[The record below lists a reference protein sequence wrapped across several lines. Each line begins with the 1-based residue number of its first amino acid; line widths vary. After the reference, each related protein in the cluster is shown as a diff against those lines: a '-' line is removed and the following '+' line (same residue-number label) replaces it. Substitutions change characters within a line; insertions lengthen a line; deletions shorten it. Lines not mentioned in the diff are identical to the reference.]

1 MFPTLTK
8 TRLASTVA
16 ALILGPAALSAP
28 AVADPLPSGP
38 VTHHVV
44 FSAFGGGEVFSI
56 VTDPD
61 TGLVPDHTPLPFTRA
76 IDIGPDVTML
86 QIVATGRDA
95 TNRIDEIGSAYVLQD
110 VPRGARHDGVE
121 KRLVVGVGSQHQALQ
136 LGKLITQ
143 ITAN

>member
-61 TGLVPDHTPLPFTRA
+61 TGLVPDHTPLPFTRT

-86 QIVATGRDA
+86 QIVATDR
-95 TNRIDEIGSAYVLQD
+95 D
-110 VPRGARHDGVE
+110 VPGPGCTISLDGE
-121 KRLVVGVGSQHQALQ
+121 VVAHQPIGGSGHC
-136 LGKLITQ
+136 IYVFP
-143 ITAN
+143 